1 MGDTNWITFSFRYKL
16 VWVFEIVVLYTNLVE
31 QIVPICAWLLLPL
44 IMVILFACLLIRLH
58 TLLHCSLNSLY
69 KTTIYFLESEAS
81 YGLDFNGSIYP
92 LSRVHRTT
100 TLAPN
105 FHIKNGGFLNNGTR
119 NDHRVHCFK
128 NNKTSAAMMVKMSN
142 LLVNSTLRRSK
153 YEIPAQKWRRRQFLQ
168 MAAGPPPGR
177 WFVFC

>member
-1 MGDTNWITFSFRYKL
+1 MLGYCCHLWSYLLVCLLGFIPCYIVRSTRYIKQQFTFSSPWR
-16 VWVFEIVVLYTNLVE
+16 V
-31 QIVPICAWLLLPL
+31 
-44 IMVILFACLLIRLH
+44 H
-58 TLLHCSLNSLY
+58 
-69 KTTIYFLESEAS
+69 
-81 YGLDFNGSIYP
+81 GLDFNGSIYP

-119 NDHRVHCFK
+119 NDHRSHCFK

-142 LLVNSTLRRSK
+142 ILVNSTLRRSK